1 MSVLTSMLVPVVVD
15 GATKEWSLLEFQGDV
30 IAGDGVSEA
39 DMRGLDIGTLRFGIG
54 GGEITLRIGNHLL
67 TGKVAKLAKPFAILQ
82 KNKQHDGDSD
92 VEMKDTA
99 EDEGDK
105 QVQYEV
111 VGVVKTRVVF
121 ASRPKPMLD

>member
-1 MSVLTSMLVPVVVD
+1 MLVPVVVD

-39 DMRGLDIGTLRFGIG
+39 DMCGLDI
-54 GGEITLRIGNHLL
+54 
-67 TGKVAKLAKPFAILQ
+67 VAKLAKPFAILQ

-99 EDEGDK
+99 DDEGDK

-111 VGVVKTRVVF
+111 VGVAKTRVVF